1 MWRLGSQCMIGTGL
15 PEPSLSINSSSHPPW
30 QACPFPIQCCLL
42 LLGNPVLVW
51 VPALWPFSPS
61 LLVGH
66 TVGAFF
72 GYHTLSEIL
81 SSLSS
86 RSLRKKVDG
95 HSILNPCS
103 TSRMPRGS
111 LTARQRFPEHSELL
125 LPSSHPPARWA
136 SGESF
141 DERTL
146 TFLNIPKE
154 AQYLH
159 WLSLPSRHWLIH
171 LQRACLERKLKKQ
184 REKGERMMLVAQ

>member
-42 LLGNPVLVW
+42 LLGNWVLVW
-51 VPALWPFSPS
+51 VPALWRFSPS

-125 LPSSHPPARWA
+125 LPPPPQHDGLLESH
-136 SGESF
+136 
-141 DERTL
+141 L
-146 TFLNIPKE
+146 TRGHSPFSIFPKR
-154 AQYLH
+154 
-159 WLSLPSRHWLIH
+159 LSTCTGCLFQADTGLYISRGLAW
-171 LQRACLERKLKKQ
+171 
-184 REKGERMMLVAQ
+184 KGN